1 MESFTNYEDLIK
13 QIPQKVSTHL
23 KGLIKESKLPD
34 GEETMKNLSEA
45 WLLKRALFY
54 KMTEHENFTRTESMS
69 KDNKNGC
76 IAITM
81 SGSIIAAG
89 PLVNDK
95 RDIKYTSI
103 GIRTDVPETLH
114 VKAGRLARDV
124 VCGQPMILEKG
135 PLEKTSPIMDLAVST
150 ESMTEQEQLE
160 IIKKVNKKLQTDFI
174 KVNKDVLAEEEKQ
187 DTIKKRNDLF
197 QKWIII
203 QWFILGGMEKHI
215 FMARARI
222 LWLELFTKVYK
233 AVTKMIK
240 NSEQRDNDFLDFTN
254 NKFAKFVDDYKW
266 YESEKK
272 NFDIGLL
279 KALEE
284 LPDYQAY
291 LEFADN
297 FCSTFHGTKKGK

>member
-1 MESFTNYEDLIK
+1 MESFTNYEDLK
-13 QIPQKVSTHL
+13 KHIPPKVSKHL
-23 KGLIKESKLPD
+23 AGLIKESELPD
-34 GEETMKNLSEA
+34 NEQTMKKLSEA

-54 KMTEHENFTRTESMS
+54 KMVEHENFKKTDSMH

-81 SGSIIAAG
+81 SGSIIAIG
-89 PLVNDK
+89 PVVNNK

-103 GIRTDVPETLH
+103 GMRIDVPESLH
-114 VKAGRLARDV
+114 VKAGRLAQDI
-124 VCGQPMILEKG
+124 VCEKSMIFEKG
-135 PLEKTSPIMDLAVST
+135 PLEKTSPIMDLALSAENVS
-150 ESMTEQEQLE
+150 EQEQLVS
-160 IIKKVNKKLQTDFI
+160 IKKVNKKLQADFI
-174 KVNKDVLAEEEKQ
+174 KVNKDALEQESKK
-187 DTIKKRNDLF
+187 DIIKNRNDLF

-215 FMARARI
+215 FMARAKI

-233 AVTKMIK
+233 ALSKKIK

-254 NKFAKFVDDYKW
+254 NRFAKFVDEYKW

-272 NFDIGLL
+272 NFDIGLM

-284 LPDYQAY
+284 LPEYQVY
-291 LEFADN
+291 LDFEDN
-297 FCSTFHGTKKGK
+297 FSNALS

>member
-1 MESFTNYEDLIK
+1 MESFTNYEDLK
-13 QIPQKVSTHL
+13 KHIPPNVSKHL
-23 KGLIKESKLPD
+23 AGLIKESELPD
-34 GEETMKNLSEA
+34 NEQTMKKLSEA

-54 KMTEHENFTRTESMS
+54 KMVEHENFKKTDSMH

-81 SGSIIAAG
+81 SGSIIAVG
-89 PLVNDK
+89 PLIDNK

-103 GIRTDVPETLH
+103 GMRIDVPESLH
-114 VKAGRLARDV
+114 VKAGRLAQDI
-124 VCGQPMILEKG
+124 VCEKSMIFEKG
-135 PLEKTSPIMDLAVST
+135 PLEKTSPIMDLALSAENVS
-150 ESMTEQEQLE
+150 EQEQLVS
-160 IIKKVNKKLQTDFI
+160 IKKVNKKLQADFI
-174 KVNKDVLAEEEKQ
+174 KVNKDALEQESKK
-187 DTIKKRNDLF
+187 DIIKNRNDLF

-215 FMARARI
+215 FMARAKI

-233 AVTKMIK
+233 ALSKKIK

-254 NKFAKFVDDYKW
+254 NRFAKFVDEYKW

-272 NFDIGLL
+272 NFDIGLM

-284 LPDYQAY
+284 LPEYQVY
-291 LEFADN
+291 LDFEDN
-297 FCSTFHGTKKGK
+297 FSNALS